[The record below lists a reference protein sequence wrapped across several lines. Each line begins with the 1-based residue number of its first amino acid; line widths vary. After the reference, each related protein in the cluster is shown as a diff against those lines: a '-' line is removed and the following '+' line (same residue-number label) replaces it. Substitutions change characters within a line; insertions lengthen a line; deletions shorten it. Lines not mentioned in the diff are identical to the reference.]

1 MFGDKNN
8 LASVIVI
15 LPAGSV
21 VDILDI
27 DSTYLYVSYE
37 NYEGYISRNH
47 AMAGNVTAVPD
58 HTTNQYN
65 NVQQTQPQST
75 IPSSAEKS
83 QTTRKTYLENKY
95 GYDIASELLKMK
107 IWKGMTADMV
117 LDSWGN
123 PREINRVISGNDIK
137 EEWLYNTSLLYIEND
152 VLVNWQIH
160 R

>member
-1 MFGDKNN
+1 
-8 LASVIVI
+8 
-15 LPAGSV
+15 
-21 VDILDI
+21 
-27 DSTYLYVSYE
+27 
-37 NYEGYISRNH
+37 
-47 AMAGNVTAVPD
+47 
-58 HTTNQYN
+58 
-65 NVQQTQPQST
+65 
-75 IPSSAEKS
+75 
-83 QTTRKTYLENKY
+83 
-95 GYDIASELLKMK
+95 MK

>member
-1 MFGDKNN
+1 MFSLKLQHEKIYSLLLFVLSLFFLSKLRITRKKVLEDHEKNNPAALSDQNQATLKLASRLFGDKNN

-83 QTTRKTYLENKY
+83 QTTRKTYLK
-95 GYDIASELLKMK
+95 
-107 IWKGMTADMV
+107 
-117 LDSWGN
+117 
-123 PREINRVISGNDIK
+123 
-137 EEWLYNTSLLYIEND
+137 
-152 VLVNWQIH
+152 
-160 R
+160 